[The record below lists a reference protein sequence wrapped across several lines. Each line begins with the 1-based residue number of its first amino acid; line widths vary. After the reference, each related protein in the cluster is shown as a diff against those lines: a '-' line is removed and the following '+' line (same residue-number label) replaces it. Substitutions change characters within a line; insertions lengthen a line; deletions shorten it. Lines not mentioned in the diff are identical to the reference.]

1 MGTKRIVSP
10 ADQAKFFAAITAG
23 QTITQ
28 ASRTAGIHVNTGSKW
43 LAKARAAEAEAE
55 AVAAA
60 AKTSTT
66 LPPIGSAIHDII
78 SSYAFR
84 EPYIFML

>member
-1 MGTKRIVSP
+1 MKSKHCEGSP
-10 ADQAKFFAAITAG
+10 AFFLLRFYVVATAAAE
-23 QTITQ
+23 
-28 ASRTAGIHVNTGSKW
+28 
-43 LAKARAAEAEAE
+43 ARAAEAEAE
-55 AVAAA
+55 AVAAAA

-84 EPYIFML
+84 EPYIFMV

>member
-1 MGTKRIVSP
+1 MKSKHCEGSP
-10 ADQAKFFAAITAG
+10 AFFLLRFYVVATAAAE
-23 QTITQ
+23 
-28 ASRTAGIHVNTGSKW
+28 
-43 LAKARAAEAEAE
+43 ARAAEAEAE

-84 EPYIFML
+84 EPYIFMV

>member
-1 MGTKRIVSP
+1 MIISHNVLLRFYVVAT
-10 ADQAKFFAAITAG
+10 AAAE
-23 QTITQ
+23 
-28 ASRTAGIHVNTGSKW
+28 
-43 LAKARAAEAEAE
+43 ARAAEAEAE

-84 EPYIFML
+84 EPYIFMV